1 MPSLEQYCYR
11 FFRQRQ
17 LGITLLIGG
26 ILAFIP
32 IANILALGYIWR
44 HVRRI
49 HQGSTELPEWNDWKN
64 LFLDGLRMLL
74 VGLLYMGVPLLLGI
88 LLCRLFVLIT
98 LGMLG
103 WLPWF
108 FISASLLI
116 GTFLLASAVQ
126 WAVSS
131 SEWKPIFEFRLIA
144 NKALQSFPVL
154 IVPVFAFWGILS
166 LGAPL
171 YGFTTF
177 FALLVFLPYSGLA
190 IRSSVPN

>member
-1 MPSLEQYCYR
+1 MPSLEQYCHS

-26 ILAFIP
+26 LLTFIP
-32 IANILALGYIWR
+32 IVNLLALGYVWR
-44 HVRRI
+44 YVSRMN
-49 HQGSTELPEWNDWKN
+49 QGMTELPEWNDWKH

-74 VGLLYMGVPLLLGI
+74 TGLLYMGVPLLVGV
-88 LLCRLFVLIT
+88 LLCQLLTLIT
-98 LGMLG
+98 LGVLG

-108 FISASLLI
+108 FISISLLI
-116 GTFLLASAVQ
+116 GSFLLASAVQ
-126 WAVSS
+126 WSVLSS
-131 SEWKPIFEFRLIA
+131 DWKAIIEFRPIV
-144 NKALQSFPVL
+144 NKALQSLPVL
-154 IVPVFAFWGILS
+154 VVPVFAFWGILS